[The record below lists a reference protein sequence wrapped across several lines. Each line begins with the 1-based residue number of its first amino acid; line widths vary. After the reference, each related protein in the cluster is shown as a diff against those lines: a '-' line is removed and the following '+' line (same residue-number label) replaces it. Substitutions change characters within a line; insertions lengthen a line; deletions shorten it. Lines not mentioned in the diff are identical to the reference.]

1 MTNVDEFAVQE
12 TTVSRE
18 SAREER
24 QNALYQIY
32 AQVLERQPYAYE
44 HKQLAQAEK
53 DFLGMKKF

>member
-1 MTNVDEFAVQE
+1 MTNVDEFAVHE

-32 AQVLERQPYAYE
+32 AQVLERQP
-44 HKQLAQAEK
+44 LC
-53 DFLGMKKF
+53 LRT